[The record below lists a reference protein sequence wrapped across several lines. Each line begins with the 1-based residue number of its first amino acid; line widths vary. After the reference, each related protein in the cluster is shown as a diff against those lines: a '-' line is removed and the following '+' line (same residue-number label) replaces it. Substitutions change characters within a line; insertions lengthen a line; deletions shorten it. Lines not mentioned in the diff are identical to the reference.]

1 MVTKGIIKKL
11 IPIVLTRDLV
21 LKISFLWITIFIRII
36 RAPTATPVADAR
48 ASKARNIIIVN

>member
-36 RAPTATPVADAR
+36 RAPTATPVADAE
-48 ASKARNIIIVN
+48 ASKARNIIE